1 LEAKLAKIK
10 LLIVEDDKSIRDL
23 YCIKLE
29 KSGFEVFAA
38 EDGGKG
44 LDMAI
49 KELPDIIL
57 LDVMMPV
64 MNGFEVLKQLRK
76 NKGTLEIPVIIL
88 SNFGEVDQ
96 MTKGFVEGATD
107 YLIKAEHTPSDVV
120 EIVNETLRNKGNIA
134 GVAFSD

>member
-1 LEAKLAKIK
+1 MAKIK

-23 YCIKLE
+23 YSLKLE
-29 KSGFEVFAA
+29 KSGYEVFQA

-44 LDMAI
+44 LDMAK

-64 MNGFEVLKQLRK
+64 MNGFEVLKALRK
-76 NKGTLEIPVIIL
+76 NKDTAEIPVVIL

-96 MTKGFVEGATD
+96 MTNGFTAGATD

-120 EIVNETLRNKGNIA
+120 EIVEETLKNKGNIA
-134 GVAFSD
+134 GVAFED

>member
-1 LEAKLAKIK
+1 MAKTK

-44 LDMAI
+44 LDMAK

-76 NKGTLEIPVIIL
+76 YDPTKETPVIIL
-88 SNFGEVDQ
+88 SNFGEIDQ
-96 MTKGFVEGATD
+96 MTNGFTAGATD

-120 EIVNETLRNKGNIA
+120 EIVNETLKNKGNIA
-134 GVAFSD
+134 GVAFTD